1 MKEVTRGRG
10 GEATCMEAARLARDT
25 ARANEQ
31 KKNLPARDV
40 NEWMGKIENYDF

>member
-1 MKEVTRGRG
+1 VTRGRG

-31 KKNLPARDV
+31 KKICLRAT
-40 NEWMGKIENYDF
+40 